1 MTEIIGDRPDRLDDE
16 QVTFVENLNERI
28 TRMAADPA
36 VAERVGEVR
45 REMAEADRRYAMGLA
60 ALRQAAHLT
69 QVEVAQALGRT
80 QGSVSALE
88 NREDML
94 LSTLNGYL
102 EAIGG
107 HLRLIV
113 EFHGTAIEVD
123 LATLRRTEPRPHS
136 GELEPSPS
144 IGSSTRTG

>member
-1 MTEIIGDRPDRLDDE
+1 MTEIIGDRPDGE
-16 QVTFVENLNERI
+16 QVRFVENLNERI

-36 VAERVGEVR
+36 VADRVAQVR
-45 REMAEADRRYAMGLA
+45 REMAEADRSYAMGLA

-88 NREDML
+88 QREDML
-94 LSTLNGYL
+94 LSTLSGYL

-107 HLRLIV
+107 RLRLIV
-113 EFHGTAIEVD
+113 DFQGHAIEVD
-123 LATLRRTEPRPHS
+123 VAALRHTEAAS
-136 GELEPSPS
+136 SSDAEPD
-144 IGSSTRTG
+144 TTTAV